1 MTRVDAPKG
10 GQDSAAVDSAAVDD
24 VVRDRVI
31 SELGREPIQL
41 RLTQEPGERKVLP
54 PRPWRHDRAAGP
66 PAAARP
72 GRDAGP
78 VRDHV
83 GRVSERAEQPGQDR
97 LAQGVT
103 LSQSWLNAML
113 S

>member
-1 MTRVDAPKG
+1 MTLTLLRVSPKVRSMKLECRIRWWC
-10 GQDSAAVDSAAVDD
+10 SAGKRRYAVS
-24 VVRDRVI
+24 
-31 SELGREPIQL
+31 G
-41 RLTQEPGERKVLP
+41 
-54 PRPWRHDRAAGP
+54 
-66 PAAARP
+66 P

-83 GRVSERAEQPGQDR
+83 GRVSERGEQPGQDR